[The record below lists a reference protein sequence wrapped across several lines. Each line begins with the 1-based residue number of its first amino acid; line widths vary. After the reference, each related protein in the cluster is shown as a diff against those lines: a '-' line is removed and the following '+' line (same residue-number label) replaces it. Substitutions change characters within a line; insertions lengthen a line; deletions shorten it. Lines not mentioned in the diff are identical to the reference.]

1 MFAWPGASSSMVEQ
15 WTFNPLVLGSSPR
28 GRTQQHQVMSC
39 FLDKSVRVVVR
50 CPPSSTARL
59 DPAWIFGSTR
69 TSKAVL
75 ELSMVVRGLRPP
87 LCQGIL
93 TDMSVVVIAESLPV
107 DPLEALRVLAD
118 SELELGRLRR
128 ERVVAARAAGASWQ
142 QVGDALGISRQSAW
156 ENFTADARGALAANV
171 AANSSLDE
179 DDAADLAV
187 SEVSVVRRRRRS
199 S

>member
-1 MFAWPGASSSMVEQ
+1 MFDIFDG
-15 WTFNPLVLGSSPR
+15 
-28 GRTQQHQVMSC
+28 
-39 FLDKSVRVVVR
+39 
-50 CPPSSTARL
+50 PSSIAIRRRNVLSTGDRSFSAGSITSRPTRRRASAAPCATSSLEMARRPRL
-59 DPAWIFGSTR
+59 PATSGSRRGGGFG
-69 TSKAVL
+69 AL
-75 ELSMVVRGLRPP
+75 HVRSGSVACDHP

-93 TDMSVVVIAESLPV
+93 TNMSVLVVAESLPV

-118 SELELGRLRR
+118 SELELSRLRR

-171 AANSSLDE
+171 AANSSLGE

-187 SEVSVVRRRRRS
+187 SEVRVVRRRRRS

>member
-1 MFAWPGASSSMVEQ
+1 
-15 WTFNPLVLGSSPR
+15 
-28 GRTQQHQVMSC
+28 
-39 FLDKSVRVVVR
+39 
-50 CPPSSTARL
+50 
-59 DPAWIFGSTR
+59 
-69 TSKAVL
+69 
-75 ELSMVVRGLRPP
+75 
-87 LCQGIL
+87 
-93 TDMSVVVIAESLPV
+93 MSVLVVAESLPV

-118 SELELGRLRR
+118 SELELSRLRR

-171 AANSSLDE
+171 AANSSLGE

-187 SEVSVVRRRRRS
+187 SEVRVVRRRRRS